1 MKKVLCMVGIFAV
14 TVMMSVAPAFAVEA
28 ETGHFAALEG
38 ITSSAPMSDTELAAV
53 EGQAPPGAIAGQI
66 GLVNVSAQTRVGNV
80 SVIRNVTVRDVNV
93 AVLSAGRQQ

>member
-1 MKKVLCMVGIFAV
+1 MNKVLCMVGIFAV
-14 TVMMSVAPAFAVEA
+14 TVMMSVAPAFAEA

-53 EGQAPPGAIAGQI
+53 EGQAPPQVIGQA
-66 GLVNVSAQTRVGNV
+66 GLVNVGAQVRVGDV
-80 SVIRNVTVRDVNV
+80 RVRVIRDITIQDVNV